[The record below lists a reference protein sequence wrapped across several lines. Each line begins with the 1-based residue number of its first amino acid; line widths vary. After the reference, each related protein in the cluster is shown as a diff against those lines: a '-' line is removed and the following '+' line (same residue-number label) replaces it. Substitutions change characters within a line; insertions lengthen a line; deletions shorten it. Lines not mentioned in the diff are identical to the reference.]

1 MIRDCVCSGDDKS
14 RLISCQLKRY
24 CKLNGKYIKLNE
36 QEVIETETQEKIEI
50 LQTTTGTKTDCH
62 HMGHMIWPIIWTPYR
77 MDPMLEFWFCIETN
91 LYLYWSCSYIL
102 YHRSKTNYKEKPI
115 PGRKTL
121 RLVKAWEKK
130 CMQYASSMKNTRF
143 WVRVSGTI
151 GPVCPC
157 FAWPWN
163 DLAMTFDWSFSIFKT
178 P

>member
-77 MDPMLEFWFCIETN
+77 MALCWNFDFLKKQTCTCIEAART
-91 LYLYWSCSYIL
+91 SCII
-102 YHRSKTNYKEKPI
+102 EAKPI
-115 PGRKTL
+115 TKKNQYQ
-121 RLVKAWEKK
+121 VEKH
-130 CMQYASSMKNTRF
+130 
-143 WVRVSGTI
+143 
-151 GPVCPC
+151 
-157 FAWPWN
+157 
-163 DLAMTFDWSFSIFKT
+163 
-178 P
+178 